1 MCSSKASDLK
11 PRIRNVTMDIDP
23 FQLNGAHHI
32 SYSGVVLSA
41 ACVAAGRA
49 MSSTSLIHAVL
60 RVEQLMT
67 AGIYEPIERRQ
78 SRIIIQCLPV
88 LEYLLPW

>member
-1 MCSSKASDLK
+1 MAFPSSVLTINA
-11 PRIRNVTMDIDP
+11 
-23 FQLNGAHHI
+23 
-32 SYSGVVLSA
+32 GVVLSA

-67 AGIYEPIERRQ
+67 AGEGRHLSYRRHHCHCTNE
-78 SRIIIQCLPV
+78 I
-88 LEYLLPW
+88 